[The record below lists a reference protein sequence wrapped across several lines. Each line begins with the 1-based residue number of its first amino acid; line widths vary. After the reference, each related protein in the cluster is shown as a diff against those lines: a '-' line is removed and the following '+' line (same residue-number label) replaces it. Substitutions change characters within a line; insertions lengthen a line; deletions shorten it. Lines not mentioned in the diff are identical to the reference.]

1 MADDDL
7 TPEATGTGDDPD
19 AGQRFYGF
27 DEDISG
33 IVVPGE
39 LPILP
44 LRGVVIF
51 PSAIVPLLI
60 SRGASLN
67 LVEACLQGD
76 RMLGLLAQKNPE
88 EESPEPQGL
97 YTRGTAGRIL
107 KMLKYPDGTVRILVQ
122 GLKRIEVT
130 EFSQREPHFRAH
142 VRHLQ
147 DIVQPSK
154 ELEAVQA
161 HMVNQ
166 FAKFVSMIPYLPDEL
181 QVVVMNIK
189 DPGKVTDLIASNL
202 NISLE
207 EKQDLLSTLEV
218 RARLEKLS
226 TILNREIELLEL
238 GHRIQ
243 SQVQSE
249 LSKNQK
255 EFSQLCGP
263 RGAHF
268 CAR

>member
-1 MADDDL
+1 TD
-7 TPEATGTGDDPD
+7 
-19 AGQRFYGF
+19 
-27 DEDISG
+27 
-33 IVVPGE
+33 
-39 LPILP
+39 
-44 LRGVVIF
+44 
-51 PSAIVPLLI
+51 
-60 SRGASLN
+60 
-67 LVEACLQGD
+67 
-76 RMLGLLAQKNPE
+76 
-88 EESPEPQGL
+88 
-97 YTRGTAGRIL
+97 YT
-107 KMLKYPDGTVRILVQ
+107 
-122 GLKRIEVT
+122 
-130 EFSQREPHFRAH
+130 QREPYFRAA

-147 DIVQPSK
+147 AIVLPSK
-154 ELEAVQA
+154 DLDAVQA

-207 EKQDLLSTLEV
+207 EKQDLVSTLDV
-218 RARLEKLS
+218 RQRLEKLS

-255 EFSQLCGP
+255 EFYLRQQLKAIQRELGEGEGEPARARGGRRQGGEDRRPPQARRGGEHAC
-263 RGAHF
+263 RGAQGRRPR
-268 CAR
+268 ARPPADDPP